1 MYYLL
6 YIYREVHQREE
17 KLPQKKPSM
26 SLGRQSL
33 YHVHLLTI
41 TVDQVPV
48 QPVLTSRF
56 HHPAMNHLTVEQV
69 KIVHFCTVI

>member
-41 TVDQVPV
+41 TVDQVR
-48 QPVLTSRF
+48 QNEF
-56 HHPAMNHLTVEQV
+56 K
-69 KIVHFCTVI
+69 KIKTKQIKI